1 MARRRHHRRH
11 HRRSLSN
18 PFSANAL
25 LAGPKEMVSTQ
36 FIMEAAGV
44 AAGFVLPNM
53 AMNYLPVTWR
63 STVMT
68 YYASK
73 VATVAVLSAVGS
85 MVSKK
90 VGQFILVGGGVS
102 LLLDLYTE
110 FVGGKAPVTAPAT
123 TAPTTTAPATSAFY
137 GNLSAYYGGMMNDW
151 DIP

>member
-25 LAGPKEMVSTQ
+25 LAGPKEMISSQ

-63 STVMT
+63 STTLT

-73 VATVAVLSAVGS
+73 VGTVAVLAAVGS
-85 MVSKK
+85 MVSKRIGK
-90 VGQFILVGGGVS
+90 FVLLGGGVS
-102 LLLDLYTE
+102 LMLDLYAE
-110 FVGGKAPVTAPAT
+110 FMQGKMPVSTAPAA
-123 TAPTTTAPATSAFY
+123 APGATSAFY
-137 GNLSAYYGGMMNDW
+137 GNLGAYYGGMMNDW
-151 DIP
+151 EID

>member
-25 LAGPKEMVSTQ
+25 LAGPKEMISSQ

-53 AMNYLPVTWR
+53 AMNYLPATWR
-63 STVMT
+63 STTLT

-73 VATVAVLSAVGS
+73 IGTVAVLAAAGS
-85 MVSKK
+85 MVSKRIGK
-90 VGQFILVGGGVS
+90 FVLLGGGVS
-102 LLLDLYTE
+102 LMLDLYAE
-110 FVGGKAPVTAPAT
+110 FMQGKMPVTTAPGATAPAT
-123 TAPTTTAPATSAFY
+123 NAFY

-151 DIP
+151 EI

>member
-1 MARRRHHRRH
+1 MARRKHRRH

-25 LAGPKEMVSTQ
+25 LSAPKEMISSQ

-63 STVMT
+63 STT
-68 YYASK
+68 ISYYASK
-73 VATVAVLSAVGS
+73 VATVAVLSAAAG
-85 MVSKK
+85 MVSKRVSK
-90 VGQFILVGGGVS
+90 FVLVGGGVS

-110 FVGGKAPVTAPAT
+110 FVGGHGPVAPSAPAT
-123 TAPTTTAPATSAFY
+123 PTGTSAFY
-137 GNLSAYYGGMMNDW
+137 GNLGAYYGGMMNDW
-151 DIP
+151 DVD

>member
-1 MARRRHHRRH
+1 MARKRHHRHHRRH
-11 HRRSLSN
+11 LSN
-18 PFSANAL
+18 PFSASSLMA
-25 LAGPKEMVSTQ
+25 APKAMASSQ

-63 STVMT
+63 SSLMT

-85 MVSKK
+85 MVSRR
-90 VGQFILVGGGVS
+90 VGKFVMVGGGVS

-110 FVGGKAPVTAPAT
+110 FVSGKGPLPTGPAPAG
-123 TAPTTTAPATSAFY
+123 TTAPATGAFY
-137 GNLSAYYGGMMNDW
+137 GPLGAYYGGMGDF

>member
-1 MARRRHHRRH
+1 MARRKHRRH

-25 LAGPKEMVSTQ
+25 LAGPKEMISSQ

-63 STVMT
+63 STTMT

-85 MVSKK
+85 MVSRR
-90 VGQFILVGGGVS
+90 VGQYVLVGGGVS

-110 FVGGKAPVTAPAT
+110 FVGGKAPVPGAAPA
-123 TAPTTTAPATSAFY
+123 APGTPATSAFY
-137 GNLSAYYGGMMNDW
+137 GNLGAYYGGMVNDW
-151 DIP
+151 DI

>member
-1 MARRRHHRRH
+1 MARRKHRRH

-25 LAGPKEMVSTQ
+25 LSTPKEMISSQ

-63 STVMT
+63 SSVMT

-85 MVSKK
+85 MVSKR
-90 VGQFILVGGGVS
+90 VGKFVLVGGGVS
-102 LLLDLYTE
+102 LMLDLYTE
-110 FVGGKAPVTAPAT
+110 LTKGTSPAATLPPAASTAPA
-123 TAPTTTAPATSAFY
+123 ASAFY
-137 GNLSAYYGGMMNDW
+137 GNLSAYYGGMLNDF
-151 DIP
+151 DVY

>member
-1 MARRRHHRRH
+1 MARKHRRH

-25 LAGPKEMVSTQ
+25 LATPKEMISSQ

-63 STVMT
+63 SSVMT

-73 VATVAVLSAVGS
+73 IATVAVLSAAGS
-85 MVSKK
+85 MVSKRIGK
-90 VGQFILVGGGVS
+90 FVLVGGGVS
-102 LLLDLYTE
+102 LMLDLYTE
-110 FVGGKAPVTAPAT
+110 LTKGTSPAATAPAT
-123 TAPTTTAPATSAFY
+123 TGAPATNAFY
-137 GNLSAYYGGMMNDW
+137 GNLSAYYGGMLNDW
-151 DIP
+151 DVY

>member
-25 LAGPKEMVSTQ
+25 LSGPKEMISSQ

-63 STVMT
+63 NTTMT

-85 MVSKK
+85 MVSKR
-90 VGQFILVGGGVS
+90 VGKFVLVGGGVS
-102 LLLDLYTE
+102 LMLDLYTE
-110 FVGGKAPVTAPAT
+110 FVGGHGPVSPTAPAT
-123 TAPTTTAPATSAFY
+123 ATPGTSAFY
-137 GNLSAYYGGMMNDW
+137 GNLSAYYGGMLNDW
-151 DIP
+151 DVD